1 MNVMLTSK
9 SQEIVRNQQ
18 TNYLLFFSLDGMF
31 QDAAILPS
39 LYEDLS
45 RDLDAHCVCGESD
58 KPCVSSPAYYHFLT
72 SLFLLTVISLTC
84 FL

>member
-9 SQEIVRNQQ
+9 SQETVRNQQ

-31 QDAAILPS
+31 QDAAILHS

-45 RDLDAHCVCGESD
+45 RDLDAHCVCGESMAHSVINLL
-58 KPCVSSPAYYHFLT
+58 PLPTAIFSLLFFCSL
-72 SLFLLTVISLTC
+72 LFL
-84 FL
+84 